1 MRINFTVPRSFDPR
15 LVLVFGVGM
24 LVRMIYA
31 VYAPLSGDWR
41 GWYMIGIINV
51 YNQPSPIFGIYTVP
65 PYIFAAF
72 YALWLRLPISHPD
85 PANIVTF
92 PPWGSPPYFQPTPAA
107 LVFVLMMKLPA
118 LISDA
123 VIAVLIY
130 KMLLDSGASRNRIY
144 FAVSAWLLNPLTLV
158 LVNLNNVDAIP
169 LMLVVFSVYLA
180 ERRKYCLA
188 SFSLIAA
195 GLMRLL
201 AFIALPFL
209 IVKTARARDWRGL
222 LSTTVPIAVVFI
234 PIISWL
240 SLRPDA
246 LALFQG
252 RPGLYV
258 PEALDVFGSALRLQG
273 IEYPENAIT
282 LTTLVYVIV
291 LAMIT
296 DPSKDSRLG
305 GLVAAPFLVYTA
317 FSWVWHTMLI
327 YGIALGLIQMARG
340 KGYKTLTVMLTI
352 AGFLWILVQV
362 GYYICLDQVS
372 FLFIP
377 IYNSTLN
384 QLSSQCVN
392 LYGLLFSSGL
402 SVQIRGVL
410 SGLFVILI
418 IRLILGTTPKLS
430 RDLAYD
436 ASQLTYSPADKAY

>member
-1 MRINFTVPRSFDPR
+1 MTIKLALPKSLDPR
-15 LVLVFGVGM
+15 LILVFGVGM

-41 GWYMIGIINV
+41 AWYMIGIVNV
-51 YNQPSPIFGIYTVP
+51 YNQPSPIFGIYTAP

-85 PANIVTF
+85 PASIVTF
-92 PPWGSPPYFQPTPAA
+92 PTWGVPPYFQPTPAA
-107 LVFVLMMKLPA
+107 LIFVLMMKLPA

-130 KMLLDSGASRNRIY
+130 KMLGDSGASRNRIC

-158 LVNLNNVDAIP
+158 LVNLNNVDSIP
-169 LMLVVFSVYLA
+169 LMFVVFSAFLT
-180 ERRKYCLA
+180 ERRKYGLA

-234 PIISWL
+234 PIITWL
-240 SLRPDA
+240 TLVRPDA

-282 LTTLVYVIV
+282 LTTLAYVIV

-296 DPSKDSRLG
+296 DPSKDSRL

-317 FSWVWHTMLI
+317 FSWVWHTMLV
-327 YGIALGLIQMARG
+327 YGIALGLIQIARG

-362 GYYICLDQVS
+362 GYYICLDQAS

-377 IYNSTLN
+377 LYNSTLK
-384 QLSSQCVN
+384 QLSNQCVN
-392 LYGLLFSSGL
+392 LYGLLFSSGF
-402 SVQIRGVL
+402 SVQIRGVFSAL
-410 SGLFVILI
+410 IVILI
-418 IRLILGTTPKLS
+418 IRLISGTAPKQG

-436 ASQLTYSPADKAY
+436 ASQLTYSPTDKAY